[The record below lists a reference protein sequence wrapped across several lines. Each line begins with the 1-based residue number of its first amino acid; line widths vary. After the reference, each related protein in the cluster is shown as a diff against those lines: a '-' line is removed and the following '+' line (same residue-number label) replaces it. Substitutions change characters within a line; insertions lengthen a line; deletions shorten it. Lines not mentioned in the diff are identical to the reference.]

1 MNGERE
7 SLWTTTMRGREIK
20 QDRAEYIPRKDG
32 NMINQ
37 CEVIWTRRKG
47 VTRVQSV
54 ASYAWRW
61 KWKRAIGK
69 KQTKHTQGPRH
80 KPSRRE
86 LWSKRWHVAGN
97 LLSSYAH
104 IHRARWN
111 SASLTAIHPRVPML
125 RSTLVARSRKRSTA
139 LVWNREDKRTYSIAP
154 GSF

>member
-54 ASYAWRW
+54 ASYAWR
-61 KWKRAIGK
+61 
-69 KQTKHTQGPRH
+69 
-80 KPSRRE
+80 
-86 LWSKRWHVAGN
+86 
-97 LLSSYAH
+97 
-104 IHRARWN
+104 
-111 SASLTAIHPRVPML
+111 
-125 RSTLVARSRKRSTA
+125 
-139 LVWNREDKRTYSIAP
+139 
-154 GSF
+154 